1 MSAISQYHARAYHR
15 LGSELQKISD
25 SATFVAW
32 LGFNP
37 DARITPV
44 VRSDGRITFTVVQP
58 SRYRHSYF
66 YVFYSAQEVI
76 EHAFAELAAEVM
88 L

>member
-1 MSAISQYHARAYHR
+1 
-15 LGSELQKISD
+15 
-25 SATFVAW
+25 
-32 LGFNP
+32 
-37 DARITPV
+37 
-44 VRSDGRITFTVVQP
+44 VQP